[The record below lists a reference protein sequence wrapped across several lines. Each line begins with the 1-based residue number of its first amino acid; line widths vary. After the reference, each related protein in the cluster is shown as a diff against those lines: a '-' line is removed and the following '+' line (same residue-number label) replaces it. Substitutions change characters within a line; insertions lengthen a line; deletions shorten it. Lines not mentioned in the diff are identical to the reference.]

1 MAKKAKHDLIVG
13 ETKFEAGRVY
23 SDEATKDCDPE
34 SFTDVPDE
42 NLGEE
47 KISEPVNTTV
57 ESQVRDGESAEV
69 KPADATVTEEKK
81 PEVETVDHEVTQED
95 LDANPELVEEGVK
108 VGDII
113 QYPKTDADLE

>member
-13 ETKFEAGRVY
+13 DTKFEAGRVY

-34 SFTDVPDE
+34 SFIEVPDE

-47 KISEPVNTTV
+47 KISEPVNTTK
-57 ESQVRDGESAEV
+57 EAQVRDGGN
-69 KPADATVTEEKK
+69 ADASVVTKESDESKTGA
-81 PEVETVDHEVTQED
+81 ELVDHEVTQED
-95 LDANPELVEEGVK
+95 LDTKPELVAEGVK

-113 QYPKTDADLE
+113 KVPKTDADVE